1 MPLTT
6 YTAGEVLTAASLN
19 ANLSFAASSPA
30 GGLTLISATTIGT
43 TASTVTVSNAF
54 SATYDNYLITVSGG
68 VGSNAQARLD
78 LQLGSITTGYYYK
91 EIFGS
96 WANNT
101 VSGVGTANDSLF
113 GGVFRG
119 STDVLCGQ
127 VMVFAPFLTKKK
139 SIVYHN
145 IETRTAGFYE
155 TGGGFLDNATSV
167 TAFTLTPAAS
177 TTVTGGTIRVY
188 GLANS

>member
-30 GGLTLISATTIGT
+30 GGLTLINATTIGT
-43 TASTVTVSNAF
+43 TASTVTVSGAF

-68 VGSNAQARLD
+68 VQSTTGFLN

-91 EIFGS
+91 EIFGT

-101 VSGVGTANDSLF
+101 VTGVGTANDSLF
-113 GGVFRG
+113 QGVFRG

-127 VMVFAPFLTKKK
+127 VIVFAPFLAKKK
-139 SIVYHN
+139 AIVFHN
-145 IETRTAGFYE
+145 IETRTAGLYDQ
-155 TGGGFLDNATSV
+155 GGGFLDNATSV
-167 TAFTLTPAAS
+167 TAFTLTTNGA

>member
-19 ANLSFAASSPA
+19 ANLSFAASNPA
-30 GGLTLISATTIGT
+30 GGLTLISATTIGV
-43 TASTVTVSNAF
+43 AQNTVTVSSAF

-68 VGSNAQARLD
+68 VGSSAQQRLD
-78 LQLGSITTGYYYK
+78 LQLGSITTGYYFK
-91 EIFGS
+91 EFFGLWS
-96 WANNT
+96 DNT
-101 VSGVGTANDSLF
+101 VSGSGTANTNIF
-113 GGVFRG
+113 TGVFRG

-139 SIVYHN
+139 AIVYNN

-155 TGGGFLDNATSV
+155 TGGGFLDNATSI
-167 TAFTLTPAAS
+167 TAFTLKGAGA